1 MWLFLINLSLKMNLV
16 SRIKSNFSSGLV
28 VFLVALPLCLGIAL
42 ASGAP
47 PLAGVISGIIGGI
60 VVGFLSNSPISV
72 SGPAAGLTAILVAG
86 ITELGSFELV
96 LMAGVIAGLIQI
108 IFGFLKAG
116 SISNYFPNNVIEGML
131 AGIGI
136 IIVLKQIPYALGF
149 TDLALEGEGLLTTI
163 LSSPKYFFSS
173 VMAHI
178 HPGAVIITL
187 ISIGIL
193 LLWEKVPA
201 FGKLKMV
208 PGALVAVTA
217 GILLN
222 WIFKTTGSALA
233 VNESMLVHLPV
244 VKNTEE
250 FSQLFT
256 FPDMAGFLNPKVWIL
271 GATIALV
278 ASIETLL
285 CVEAA
290 DKMDPQRRITN
301 TNRELKAQGIGNLLS
316 SLIGGLPM
324 TSVVVRSSANAKAG
338 ATSKISS
345 IIHGALLLLSVLA
358 IPFVLNLIPLA
369 TLSAVLILVGYK
381 LAKPAVFVHFWHRGR
396 LQFLPFIATMVAVVF
411 TDLLMGVGVG
421 MLISIVYILLGNKK
435 RAYIIRKSKTN
446 GVNEMYITLAEEVS
460 FLNKA
465 AIKKTLNE
473 IEPDTLVTLDATA
486 SSYIASDV
494 LDLVEEFANL
504 TAKDR
509 NIEVKLIGFKT
520 SYMDE
525 DEDGFTPLIV
535 KHHAS
540 I

>member
-1 MWLFLINLSLKMNLV
+1 MWLFLINISLKMNLV

-201 FGKLKMV
+201 FRKLKMV
-208 PGALVAVTA
+208 PGALVAVAT

>member
-1 MWLFLINLSLKMNLV
+1 MWLFLINISLKMNLV

-201 FGKLKMV
+201 FRKLKMV
-208 PGALVAVTA
+208 PGALVAVAA

>member
-1 MWLFLINLSLKMNLV
+1 MNLV

-72 SGPAAGLTAILVAG
+72 PGPAAGLTAILVAR
-86 ITELGSFELV
+86 ITELSSFELV

-201 FGKLKMV
+201 FRKLKMV
-208 PGALVAVTA
+208 PGALVAVAT

-256 FPDMAGFLNPKVWIL
+256 FPDMAGFLKPKVWIL

-278 ASIETLL
+278 A
-285 CVEAA
+285 
-290 DKMDPQRRITN
+290 
-301 TNRELKAQGIGNLLS
+301 
-316 SLIGGLPM
+316 
-324 TSVVVRSSANAKAG
+324 
-338 ATSKISS
+338 
-345 IIHGALLLLSVLA
+345 
-358 IPFVLNLIPLA
+358 
-369 TLSAVLILVGYK
+369 
-381 LAKPAVFVHFWHRGR
+381 
-396 LQFLPFIATMVAVVF
+396 
-411 TDLLMGVGVG
+411 
-421 MLISIVYILLGNKK
+421 
-435 RAYIIRKSKTN
+435 
-446 GVNEMYITLAEEVS
+446 
-460 FLNKA
+460 
-465 AIKKTLNE
+465 
-473 IEPDTLVTLDATA
+473 
-486 SSYIASDV
+486 
-494 LDLVEEFANL
+494 
-504 TAKDR
+504 
-509 NIEVKLIGFKT
+509 
-520 SYMDE
+520 
-525 DEDGFTPLIV
+525 
-535 KHHAS
+535 
-540 I
+540 

>member
-1 MWLFLINLSLKMNLV
+1 
-16 SRIKSNFSSGLV
+16 
-28 VFLVALPLCLGIAL
+28 
-42 ASGAP
+42 
-47 PLAGVISGIIGGI
+47 
-60 VVGFLSNSPISV
+60 
-72 SGPAAGLTAILVAG
+72 
-86 ITELGSFELV
+86 
-96 LMAGVIAGLIQI
+96 
-108 IFGFLKAG
+108 
-116 SISNYFPNNVIEGML
+116 
-131 AGIGI
+131 
-136 IIVLKQIPYALGF
+136 
-149 TDLALEGEGLLTTI
+149 
-163 LSSPKYFFSS
+163 
-173 VMAHI
+173 
-178 HPGAVIITL
+178 
-187 ISIGIL
+187 
-193 LLWEKVPA
+193 
-201 FGKLKMV
+201 MV
-208 PGALVAVTA
+208 PGALVAVAA